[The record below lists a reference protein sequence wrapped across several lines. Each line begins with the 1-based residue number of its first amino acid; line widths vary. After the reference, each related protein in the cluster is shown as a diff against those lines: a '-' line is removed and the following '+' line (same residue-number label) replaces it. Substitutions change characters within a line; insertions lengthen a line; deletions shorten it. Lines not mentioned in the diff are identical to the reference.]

1 MTFSAKYLD
10 YLELQAPIH
19 VYGATQQNVNCKRN
33 NNKKQTLNQQYKK
46 EHFEVRDEIT
56 EDF

>member
-19 VYGATQQNVNCKRN
+19 VYGATQPNVKYKERKKET
-33 NNKKQTLNQQYKK
+33 NKPQTLNQQYKK
-46 EHFEVRDEIT
+46 EHFEA
-56 EDF
+56 